1 MAQELNAQEVMDM
14 LTVLVERTGRIGE
27 LEKKMDI
34 IEKENK
40 MAHEQLHQENT
51 ATQVYLETK
60 INPTLQ
66 LLLENQTEV
75 FEEKSH
81 ITVVES
87 KQEELKD
94 RVDVIEY
101 AVKQN
106 QSDIEE
112 LKKRA

>member
-1 MAQELNAQEVMDM
+1 MANEITNQDIMDM

-27 LEKKMDI
+27 EMKDGFQAINERLTALEIK
-34 IEKENK
+34 
-40 MAHEQLHQENT
+40 Q
-51 ATQVYLETK
+51 ETK
-60 INPTLQ
+60 IEPTLQ
-66 LLLENQTEV
+66 LILENQTEV
-75 FEEKSH
+75 INQKST